1 MKYILKGISIALAI
15 TAFIFWRAVVS
26 YKTFLYKTILIETQQ
41 QKEAETRLYDETI
54 KEAEEKVREAQ
65 TRLQILSPENRGK

>member
-1 MKYILKGISIALAI
+1 MKYILIGISIALAI

-26 YKTFLYKTILIETQQ
+26 YKTTLIETQQ
-41 QKEAETRLYDETI
+41 QKEAETRLYDEII